1 MMTFEQCVRECRAD
15 AQFVDVF
22 NRMVGVRLTLHV
34 DHVDPLCG
42 DSVDEKAFRTFVF
55 DTVWSVMPEDFQRV
69 GSLEHLTG
77 LAVVA
82 Q

>member
-15 AQFVDVF
+15 ARFVDSF
-22 NRMVGVRLTLHV
+22 NRMVGARLTH
-34 DHVDPLCG
+34 HSDPRD
-42 DSVDEKAFRTFVF
+42 DSTDERSFRTFVF
-55 DTVWSVMPEDFQRV
+55 DTVWSLMPEDFQRA

-77 LAVVA
+77 IAVVA